1 MKRLLF
7 TVAAA
12 AALWGAAC
20 SGGST
25 VAPPPPVG
33 GYTLA
38 SLTGQYVFTT
48 NGEVDTGAG
57 GVNLAR
63 TGVFISNGAGGI
75 TGGVEDIVNGT
86 GAASLAQQI
95 SSGTYTVNADGRGT
109 LSLSITGSAAPITF
123 AIVLTSTNGGLM
135 IDETS
140 STAQASTGSGNFVK
154 QTGGPFTVDSVSGP
168 YVFDFAGLD
177 ASTQPAPVSVVGQF
191 DVNNAA
197 ISTGFFDEND
207 NFALSNG
214 QLAGNFAADLTQ
226 PTFPISTFGR
236 GVAAIGGQS
245 FVFYIV
251 DATRVRFISTS
262 GGMLSGDAVA
272 QNNTVPTTVA
282 GLNSGFAYLVAGS
295 SVNGGVVRIGRFTAN
310 GATVTNV
317 LLDTNDS
324 GTFIQ
329 TNTATSASINLD
341 PAVPGRGTFTFA
353 DTVHFPNAPSTYV
366 FYLSSATQGV
376 IQETTSDSNGVV
388 NVADGTLAAQTGGPF
403 SGTNI
408 TGTYAYNW
416 SGLSEQQGGAATDEE
431 DALGQATVSS
441 LAFTGTDDIFQ
452 FSLGAPV
459 TNLAASGTITIASS
473 DGTGADG
480 KRNTMSIIYNKSD
493 SSASTVNC
501 IVYVVSPQL
510 AFFANSSS
518 SKTRIV
524 AGVLQA
530 QQAP

>member
-1 MKRLLF
+1 M
-7 TVAAA
+7 
-12 AALWGAAC
+12 
-20 SGGST
+20 
-25 VAPPPPVG
+25 
-33 GYTLA
+33 
-38 SLTGQYVFTT
+38 
-48 NGEVDTGAG
+48 
-57 GVNLAR
+57 
-63 TGVFISNGAGGI
+63 GGI
-75 TGGVEDIVNGT
+75 TGGVEDVVNGT
-86 GAASLAQQI
+86 GVASLAQQI
-95 SSGTYTVNADGRGT
+95 SSGSYTVNADGRGT
-109 LSLSITGSAAPITF
+109 LSLSINGSPAPITF

-140 STAQASTGSGNFVK
+140 NANQASTGSGNFVK
-154 QTGGPFTVDSVSGP
+154 QTGGPFTADSIAGS
-168 YVFDFAGLD
+168 YIFDFSGLD
-177 ASTQPAPVSVVGQF
+177 AGGAPASVVGQF
-191 DVNNAA
+191 DANHAA

-214 QLAGNFAADLTQ
+214 ALAGNFAADLTQ
-226 PTFPISTFGR
+226 PNFPISTLGR

-251 DATRVRFISTS
+251 DATRVRFISSS

-272 QNNTVPTTVA
+272 QDNSVPTSVTNIN
-282 GLNSGFAYLVAGS
+282 GGFAFLVAGTS
-295 SVNGGVVRIGRFTAN
+295 FNGGITRMGRFTAAGTARSN
-310 GATVTNV
+310 VYEDSNDNARFIATNNVTI
-317 LLDTNDS
+317 TS
-324 GTFIQ
+324 
-329 TNTATSASINLD
+329 NTLEPT
-341 PAVPGRGTFTFA
+341 VPGRGTVTFT
-353 DTVHFPNAPSTYV
+353 DPNFPGAPGIFI

-376 IQETTSDSNGVV
+376 IQETTVDSTTAPVD
-388 NVADGTLAAQTGGPF
+388 VADGTIAAQTGGPF

-431 DALGQATVSS
+431 DALGQATISN

-459 TNLAASGTITIASS
+459 PNLAASGTITIASS

-480 KRNTMSIIYNKSD
+480 KRNTMNIIYNKSN